1 MYLIK
6 SNNDFYKNKIYNFLI
21 QKKIPILLNSSKN
34 IYGILNF
41 EFFAKNLKVQF
52 NENQLIFDLPLNIEH
67 FFHEMYNLLSENF
80 IQVGELTY
88 YPIKELI
95 SKENL
100 TVSLRNTHNLIF
112 NQALINKNNGVLKTE
127 LYNLVWPL
135 DVNVQ
140 INKLDTHLT
149 NLKNFLKKELQYDL
163 KFVSNQGKIKF
174 LLD

>member
-1 MYLIK
+1 M
-6 SNNDFYKNKIYNFLI
+6 
-21 QKKIPILLNSSKN
+21 
-34 IYGILNF
+34 
-41 EFFAKNLKVQF
+41 
-52 NENQLIFDLPLNIEH
+52 
-67 FFHEMYNLLSENF
+67 
-80 IQVGELTY
+80 
-88 YPIKELI
+88 
-95 SKENL
+95 
-100 TVSLRNTHNLIF
+100 IF